1 MEILTNFLSIITDKS
16 QGLLRRFKYA
26 IIIIF
31 IVFCANDYSN
41 FLFNYKINQ
50 KIDQLKSIYEIY
62 PDSLKVQ
69 SEIIIECKKLEKL
82 IINKKSILARSK
94 LFTIAQY
101 NKLSS
106 SSFTI
111 NWGKIFFYILKY
123 HLLYALI
130 AFLIPFIIE
139 KKQRNLKGFILNYF
153 VLFIISMLSYILIL
167 AIVPQFNNEIINV
180 VLNFITQIII
190 FVALAWFGK
199 KYGEK

>member
-1 MEILTNFLSIITDKS
+1 LKRILKEIRGIMEILTNFLSIITDKS

-130 AFLIPFIIE
+130 AFLIPFVIE
-139 KKQRNLKGFILNYF
+139 KNQRNLKGFIFNYF

-167 AIVPQFNNEIINV
+167 AIVPQFNNEITNV
-180 VLNFITQIII
+180 VLNFITQI
-190 FVALAWFGK
+190 
-199 KYGEK
+199 KY